1 MLRRT
6 DPIAPIGLGMPHPA
20 LQRPAG
26 RVTERT
32 RWLWL
37 VPLVVGFLT
46 VFGWV
51 ASHDPG
57 KGLALSNRG
66 WLTIAAAAALMVLLS
81 VHRTEGFGH
90 LARVVAEYA
99 VVAVLAVLVATSAAG
114 VPQQAPAAPDTRAQA
129 QARAEAAGAC
139 PSVLHTRAWLAC
151 LWHQASQAAKTD
163 QQAAPTTTTRP
174 HRR

>member
-99 VVAVLAVLVATSAAG
+99 VVAVLAVLG
-114 VPQQAPAAPDTRAQA
+114 
-129 QARAEAAGAC
+129 
-139 PSVLHTRAWLAC
+139 LAC

>member
-6 DPIAPIGLGMPHPA
+6 DPIAGAGWGMPHPA
-20 LQRPAG
+20 MQRPG
-26 RVTERT
+26 RLAERT

-129 QARAEAAGAC
+129 RAEAAGAC

>member
-6 DPIAPIGLGMPHPA
+6 DPIAPMGWGMPHPA

-66 WLTIAAAAALMVLLS
+66 WLTIAAAAVLIVLIS
-81 VHRTEGFGH
+81 IHRNDGLGH
-90 LARVVAEYA
+90 LARIVAEYA
-99 VVAVLAVLVATSAAG
+99 VVAVLCVLLATTTAAAG
-114 VPQQAPAAPDTRAQA
+114 GQHAQGTTAKAQA
-129 QARAEAAGAC
+129 GPGAGC
-139 PSVLHTRAWLAC
+139 PPVLQVRAWLTC
-151 LWHQASQAAKTD
+151 LWHQASEASKAD
-163 QQAAPTTTTRP
+163 QQAQGNSR
-174 HRR
+174 